1 MQPVCS
7 QCKKSSRGHTVI
19 NCVYDGGAL
28 ARSGGAKKNRSVDKD
43 GQSTPVARQKKVVHP
58 EGESLKR
65 ERDTRSEDEEDLRVR
80 GSQAR
85 LGEGSGEVSPREHM
99 DGMGGMERTAAPP
112 KKRQSGAPSGQ
123 RVETLVERIS
133 E

>member
-1 MQPVCS
+1 
-7 QCKKSSRGHTVI
+7 
-19 NCVYDGGAL
+19 VYDGGAL
-28 ARSGGAKKNRSVDKD
+28 ARSGGAKKNRPADKD
-43 GQSTPVARQKKVVHP
+43 GQGTPVARQKKVVHA

-65 ERDTRSEDEEDLRVR
+65 ERDTKSEDEEELRVR

-85 LGEGSGEVSPREHM
+85 VGGGSGEGSPMEHM
-99 DGMGGMERTAAPP
+99 DGVGSMDRAVPPP
-112 KKRQSGAPSGQ
+112 KKRQSGPPSGQ